1 MNHSVLQCEDGLII
15 WVDGSSFFCFL
26 PSRYSQLM
34 ELVRRTSGGW
44 PSVVQSAVDFLA
56 VHQRLLVAAA
66 DNADGVE
73 ALAWTDADDGD
84 DDDADLLLAELTL
97 LWFQQQQQQQ
107 QQQHRQQTDFSK
119 VPTCSRFI
127 SIRIL
132 TTVVALVEQQLL
144 ENGHADEKIDVE
156 SPADLHEALLALTS
170 SSSSGGVA
178 DLLPTPTPPP
188 PPPLP
193 ETAPPQAAD
202 HQAAASVEAAAAE
215 VVLPP
220 RSVTTWTVR
229 PSTADERAAYQE
241 QERGRYAQPH
251 KAFTFR
257 QHGYEGIVGPV
268 KGKLSISNVAFGFLI
283 LDRQIVSI

>member
-170 SSSSGGVA
+170 SSSGGVA